1 MFLLFIILAVIV
13 LTGIVVAI
21 CVSRNNSDDD
31 N

>member
-1 MFLLFIILAVIV
+1 MFSLFIILAVIV
-13 LTGIVVAI
+13 LTGIIVAI